1 LHKLS
6 KNIVIEAPNVTEW
19 VKYELNWSQN
29 HDYTVLINDKPVYEG
44 HILDDFV
51 DSHEEEFIVDPSA

>member
-1 LHKLS
+1 
-6 KNIVIEAPNVTEW
+6 
-19 VKYELNWSQN
+19 LNWSQN

-51 DSHEEEFIVDPSA
+51 DNHEEEFIDDPSA